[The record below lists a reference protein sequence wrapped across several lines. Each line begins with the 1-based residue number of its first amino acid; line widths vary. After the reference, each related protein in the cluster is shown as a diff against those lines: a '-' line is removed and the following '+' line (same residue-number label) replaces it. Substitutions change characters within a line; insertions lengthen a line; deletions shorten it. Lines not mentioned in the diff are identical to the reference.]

1 MINKDITIDIEG
13 NEAKLTLYILDSSPE
28 LYYEKRPIIVVC
40 PGGGYSMVS
49 DREAEPIA
57 MKLASMGYHVAVLRY
72 SVSPVRY
79 PIALLQLGKVV
90 SYLYENA
97 ERENCSYG
105 LFSRWSFSSKL

>member
-49 DREAEPIA
+49 DRT
-57 MKLASMGYHVAVLRY
+57 YW
-72 SVSPVRY
+72 VS
-79 PIALLQLGKVV
+79 
-90 SYLYENA
+90 
-97 ERENCSYG
+97 
-105 LFSRWSFSSKL
+105 